1 MPSEGIFERYINFYT
16 DFAFKKFFGT
26 PANKEFLIS
35 FLNALLKLKGD
46 DEIRDLKHLNTEKL
60 PALESDRKAIYDV
73 YCENNKGEKF
83 IVEMQKASQVNF
95 IDRSLYYASFP
106 IQEQGEKG
114 YLSDLDGNKK
124 SWDYSLRKVYVIGVL
139 NFIIDDNPKHTEVVT
154 HAKLRYDEYPDV
166 LYSDKL
172 EIINIE
178 MPKFKK
184 TEGELANMLDKWF
197 FAMKNLYHLA
207 DRPKALRENIF
218 KKLFNLAEI
227 SKYDPTELVAY
238 RDSLKDYRDYYNTIE
253 FAEIKGEARGHEK
266 GLIEGHERGKA
277 EGKREMITAMLLNG
291 LSCEMIANI
300 SKLSIEDIKKIQSE
314 ERFKDRELTTEE
326 REKYYLD

>member
-1 MPSEGIFERYINFYT
+1 MPSEGIYERYINFYT

-35 FLNALLKLKGD
+35 FLNALLKLKGG
-46 DEIRDLKHLNTEKL
+46 EIIRDIRHLNTEKL

-73 YCENNKGEKF
+73 YCENNNGEKF

-139 NFIIDDNPKHTEVVT
+139 NFIIDNNPEHTEVVT
-154 HAKLRYDEYPDV
+154 HAKLRYDEYPKD

-178 MPKFKK
+178 MPKFVKK
-184 TEGELANMLDKWF
+184 EGELEGMLDKWF
-197 FAMKNLYHLA
+197 FAMKNLYHFA
-207 DRPKALRENIF
+207 DRPKVLRELIF

-227 SKYDPTELVAY
+227 ANYDSAELVAY

-253 FAEIKGEARGHEK
+253 FAEIKGEARGIEK
-266 GLIEGHERGKA
+266 GRAEGRAEGIA
-277 EGKREMITAMLLNG
+277 EGKLDIAHKMKAKGMSIGDICEMTG
-291 LSCEMIANI
+291 LSADEIA
-300 SKLSIEDIKKIQSE
+300 KM
-314 ERFKDRELTTEE
+314 
-326 REKYYLD
+326 